1 MYKCMYTYEY
11 IYIYIYIYI
20 CIYICIYINK
30 IYIYIYTRIY
40 MTKNIGAKK
49 SKSNV
54 NTVSTKGVNKHGRD
68 STKKVETVFQIYFFK
83 KQGSLT

>member
-1 MYKCMYTYEY
+1 
-11 IYIYIYIYI
+11 
-20 CIYICIYINK
+20 
-30 IYIYIYTRIY
+30 

-54 NTVSTKGVNKHGRD
+54 NTVSTKGGNKHGRD